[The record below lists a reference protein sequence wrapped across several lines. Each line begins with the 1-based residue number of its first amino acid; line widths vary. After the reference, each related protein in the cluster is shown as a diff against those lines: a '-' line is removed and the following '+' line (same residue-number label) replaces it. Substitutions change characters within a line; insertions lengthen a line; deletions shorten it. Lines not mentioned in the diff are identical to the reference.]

1 MLTGTSSSTAS
12 STAVAASGT
21 GSTGASTP
29 TAAESQDRFLK
40 LLVAQLNNQDP
51 MNPMD
56 NAQMTSQM
64 AQMSTVSG
72 IEQVNATLKSM
83 ADQFNAMQ
91 MLQGSSMVGHNVLV
105 NSNVLTPVNG
115 IANGAMDL
123 AGKADSV
130 KVQVMSPGGK
140 VVDTIDVGASAAGR
154 VNFNWNASSYQGGG
168 NPTFQVQA
176 TLGGQPV
183 AATPLA
189 QDTVVSVGMVS
200 GSMNVQFQNRA
211 SVPYSSV
218 QAIL

>member
-1 MLTGTSSSTAS
+1 MLTGIAPTTPSTTSTNSSTTSTTSAS
-12 STAVAASGT
+12 AQ
-21 GSTGASTP
+21 
-29 TAAESQDRFLK
+29 QDRFLK

-64 AQMSTVSG
+64 AQMSTVTG

-83 ADQFNAMQ
+83 SDQFNAMQ
-91 MLQGSSMVGHNVLV
+91 MVQSSSMVGHSVLV
-105 NSNVLTPVNG
+105 DSNVLTPANG
-115 IANGAMDL
+115 VANGAIDL

-130 KVQVMSPGGK
+130 KVQVMSPGGQ
-140 VVDTIDVGASAAGR
+140 VVDTINVGASAAGR

-168 NPTFQVQA
+168 NPTFQIQA

-189 QDTVVSVGMVS
+189 QDTVVSVGMVN
-200 GSMNVQFQNRA
+200 GTMNVQFQNRA